1 MSHPSLHRRPR
12 LLAVAMLAAAT
23 GLAGTTLVAA
33 PAQAAATRPSGPRNV
48 AVTNPSAGT
57 VKVSWAAPA
66 STGGSPI
73 TRYTIGWSTGQMG
86 GGGQVGPAARSY
98 SFHDF
103 ARGTFT
109 FSVWATN
116 AVGDSTHVAKQFT
129 VTKGGLAPSIAA
141 SATHLTAGST
151 LALSG
156 KGYPGSWLTLE
167 RAFPGGTWR
176 ALPNSIQAAS
186 TGAWRTT
193 MKVTNTA
200 SYRIRGGSGAVSVG
214 TKVVVGSRMTLT
226 ATNTAGRA
234 YTLAGTVYPASAGQ
248 VVTLSTK
255 GADGT
260 YSTLTTV
267 TTDATGHWSRAHTFA
282 EAATYSLRAVS
293 TATTRNA
300 AGTATLS
307 VPVS

>member
-1 MSHPSLHRRPR
+1 VSHRTSLRR
-12 LLAVAMLAAAT
+12 LLAVVMLAAST
-23 GLAGTTLVAA
+23 GLAGTALVAA
-33 PAQAAATRPSGPRNV
+33 PAQAAATRPSAPRNV
-48 AVTNPSAGT
+48 TVSNPSAGT
-57 VKVSWAAPA
+57 VKVTWATPA

-73 TRYTIGWSTGQMG
+73 TGYAIGWSTGQMG
-86 GGGQVGPAARSY
+86 GGDQVGPAARSY

-103 ARGTFT
+103 AKGTFT

-116 AVGDSTHVAKQFT
+116 AIGDSTPASKQFT
-129 VTKGGLAPSIAA
+129 VTQGGLAPSITA
-141 SATHLTAGST
+141 SASKLVAGST
-151 LALSG
+151 LTLSG
-156 KGYPGSWLTLE
+156 NGYPGSWLTLE

-176 ALPNSIQAAS
+176 ALPNSIQTGS

-193 MKVTNTA
+193 LKVVNTA
-200 SYRIRGGSGAVSVG
+200 SYRIRGGSGAVSAG
-214 TKVVVGSRMTLT
+214 RKVVVVNRLTLT

-255 GADGT
+255 GTDGT
-260 YSTLTTV
+260 YSTLATA
-267 TTDATGHWSRAHTFA
+267 TTDATGHWSRAHTFPA
-282 EAATYSLRAVS
+282 AATYDLRAVS

-300 AGTATLS
+300 AGTVTRS